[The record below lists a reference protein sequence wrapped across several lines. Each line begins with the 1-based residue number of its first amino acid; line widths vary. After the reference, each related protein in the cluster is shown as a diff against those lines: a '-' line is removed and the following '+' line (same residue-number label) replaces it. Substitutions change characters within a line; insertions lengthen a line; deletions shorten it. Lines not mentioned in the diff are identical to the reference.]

1 MENILFAPDGEENLR
16 DLKKFMHYADNLRVL
31 GKLAGDIIPCIG
43 CYKGKLENSFMCL
56 AVDYDKYFTDWT
68 KQQECIIRIS
78 SDTKQPAV
86 LEYYKYSRMND
97 TSSVSKRVSL
107 GVCKKVENPSTSEG
121 WTYRKDTG
129 EYFSF

>member
-1 MENILFAPDGEENLR
+1 MESVLFAPDGEENLR

-31 GKLAGDIIPCIG
+31 GKLTGDIIPCIG

-68 KQQECIIRIS
+68 KQQICIIRVS
-78 SDTKQPAV
+78 SDIRQPAV
-86 LEYYKYSRMND
+86 LEYINEEPFTGETVD
-97 TSSVSKRVSL
+97 L
-107 GVCKKVENPSTSEG
+107 GVCKKVDNPSTAQD

-129 EYFSF
+129 EYFVF

>member
-1 MENILFAPDGEENLR
+1 MESVLFAPDGEENLR

-31 GKLAGDIIPCIG
+31 GKLTGDIIPCIG

-68 KQQECIIRIS
+68 KQQICIIRIS
-78 SDTKQPAV
+78 SDVRQPAV
-86 LEYYKYSRMND
+86 LEYINEEPF
-97 TSSVSKRVSL
+97 TGETVGL
-107 GVCKKVENPSTSEG
+107 GVCKKVDNPSTAQD

-129 EYFSF
+129 EYFVF